1 MFLQLRPPTLNH
13 RHLNRAMKI
22 RKQLPSL
29 RRNPSNKQ
37 ANIATH
43 WPRDASSI
51 TVDSHFP
58 LMDSTRSA
66 VFFHPEAT
74 AQHATRHV
82 KLKLTL
88 YIIVPKK
95 GNHIVYDLSIY
106 ILLCLVLLFVLYA
119 TSCIF
124 FICCPIMLYVFLS
137 LRFGLHCFYPR
148 SYLKNGRM

>member
-74 AQHATRHV
+74 SQHATRHV

-95 GNHIVYDLSIY
+95 KEIILSMICLY
-106 ILLCLVLLFVLYA
+106 IFYCVWCYYLYFMLLPVFFLFVALLCFMYSLV
-119 TSCIF
+119 
-124 FICCPIMLYVFLS
+124 
-137 LRFGLHCFYPR
+137 
-148 SYLKNGRM
+148 